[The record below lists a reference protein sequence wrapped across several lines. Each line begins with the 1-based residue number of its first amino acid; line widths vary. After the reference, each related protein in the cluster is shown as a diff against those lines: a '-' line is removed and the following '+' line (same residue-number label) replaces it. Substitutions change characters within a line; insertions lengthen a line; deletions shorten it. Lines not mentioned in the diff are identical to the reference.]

1 MHQCIIC
8 LGSNYE
14 AEKNINTA
22 LDRLENEFDIIE
34 WGEAIYTPAE
44 GAAKESTYLNRG
56 AKLYTDKS
64 AEEIKWLFKSIERL
78 CGRTAESKKIGVMP
92 LDIDLLIYDGEAIKP
107 NDLTKAYVKLA
118 LKDLKI

>member
-44 GAAKESTYLNRG
+44 GTAKESTYLNRV
-56 AKLYTDKS
+56 AFRFSLLNY
-64 AEEIKWLFKSIERL
+64 AFL
-78 CGRTAESKKIGVMP
+78 CRESTYRK
-92 LDIDLLIYDGEAIKP
+92 E
-107 NDLTKAYVKLA
+107 
-118 LKDLKI
+118 

>member
-22 LDRLENEFDIIE
+22 LDRLEYEFDIIE

-44 GAAKESTYLNRG
+44 GTAKESTYLNRG

-64 AEEIKWLFKSIERL
+64 AEEIKWLVIRMYGYPWVNRMRS
-78 CGRTAESKKIGVMP
+78 GRNVFMI
-92 LDIDLLIYDGEAIKP
+92 
-107 NDLTKAYVKLA
+107 
-118 LKDLKI
+118 